1 MVETGRQMVNQ
12 LEADRTNT
20 LLPFLGFILRSWYLS
35 LQVMALVSVHTSTL
49 SFPWETQYNSLG
61 NFRDLNIKSSA
72 KGLYG
77 PHGMCD
83 WPARPPMS
91 PKDRDLPA
99 TGWLVGRSW
108 FAILK
113 GSPDRNEYMKIT
125 WKYMKMVQVYLQDIW
140 NDLFAKRREH
150 RHVKIYSRNNTNDH
164 CSKTYGLRWI
174 DVFRCLIEYVI
185 SRWPVRSG

>member
-20 LLPFLGFILRSWYLS
+20 LLPSLGFILRSWYLS

-83 WPARPPMS
+83 WPARPSMS

-125 WKYMKMVQVYLQDIW
+125 WKYMKMNTWKWFKCIFKTFEMTYLP
-140 NDLFAKRREH
+140 RGG
-150 RHVKIYSRNNTNDH
+150 NTVM
-164 CSKTYGLRWI
+164 W
-174 DVFRCLIEYVI
+174 
-185 SRWPVRSG
+185 RSTRGITQMITVLKHTDYAELMFSAVS